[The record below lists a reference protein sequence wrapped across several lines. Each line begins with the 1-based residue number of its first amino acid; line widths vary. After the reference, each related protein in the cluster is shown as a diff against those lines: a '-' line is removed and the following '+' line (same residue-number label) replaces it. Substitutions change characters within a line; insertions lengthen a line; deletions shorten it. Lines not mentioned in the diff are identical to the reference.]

1 MVKFGLPRGQKL
13 VKIVK
18 HFGFCMI
25 KPMFL
30 DQSISNFTDDILIL
44 TIVFI
49 QLPGAAE
56 GCLAFSDRLV
66 NFI

>member
-1 MVKFGLPRGQKL
+1 ML
-13 VKIVK
+13 
-18 HFGFCMI
+18 
-25 KPMFL
+25 
-30 DQSISNFTDDILIL
+30 DILIL

-66 NFI
+66 LHGGHFGNEAVNLNSSVLIISDC